1 MGKTP
6 VDLGAN
12 IEVCVVR
19 VLSGEGHDSS
29 ALLKIMVVLWV
40 VLLALFLIGIV
51 VGQEMDDWANHF
63 LVD

>member
-6 VDLGAN
+6 VDLGVD

-19 VLSGEGHDSS
+19 VLSGEGHNSS
-29 ALLKIMVVLWV
+29 TLLKIMVVLWV
-40 VLLALFLIGIV
+40 ILLALFLIGIMV
-51 VGQEMDDWANHF
+51 CQEMDDWANHL